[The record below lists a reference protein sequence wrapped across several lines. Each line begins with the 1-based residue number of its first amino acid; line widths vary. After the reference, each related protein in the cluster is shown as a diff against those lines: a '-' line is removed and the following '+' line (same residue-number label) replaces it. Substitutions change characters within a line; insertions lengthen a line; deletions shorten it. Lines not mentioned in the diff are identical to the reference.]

1 MTKLLNGK
9 NNPMLPSDVPL
20 CSARCRT
27 RGGEPCRNA
36 AMPNGRCRMH
46 GGKSPAGI
54 ASPSWKSGRFSR
66 YMPKGLRWARR
77 RMRRPGPGG
86 LVSFRGPKAAAWR
99 GALCGVRDHWRF
111 SGIPAALLETDEK
124 NRGAAKERPRQ
135 LVRYTGMSRRISACR
150 EAPMRESQR
159 RLGAV

>member
-1 MTKLLNGK
+1 MQKLPNGK

-54 ASPSWKSGRFSR
+54 ASPAWKSGRFSR
-66 YMPKGLRWARR
+66 YMPKRLQGYEEEYFGQGR
-77 RMRRPGPGG
+77 
-86 LVSFRGPKAAAWR
+86 AACSTS
-99 GALCGVRDHWRF
+99 GALRRQQGRAGLDGGSHGPFV
-111 SGIPAALLETDEK
+111 AL
-124 NRGAAKERPRQ
+124 
-135 LVRYTGMSRRISACR
+135 
-150 EAPMRESQR
+150 APTP
-159 RLGAV
+159 